1 MDSFQ
6 SQLEKLLRRSAEQLR
21 QVRLP
26 ETLADYPDRLERLAE
41 QVYHPCTLAVVGRAK
56 AGKSTFINAFL
67 GEDLAKVGV
76 TETTATLNFFRY
88 GNPPDPA
95 RPIRCFW
102 RNGQDEYVDRQ
113 FLDSLQGHA
122 PEIVQRAA
130 QIHHLEYLL
139 PHPSLKEVT
148 LVDTPGTEA
157 AVLEHHEQ
165 TKEFLQ
171 LRQQHA
177 QATRQWA
184 ERADAV
190 IYLVGPVAR
199 LTDQQLLEEF
209 TQATSGQA
217 RALNALGVLAKV
229 DLQPELLQRR
239 EQLAAKIAQQLRDSL
254 NTVLPVSAGLRRA
267 LDRFQKDK
275 DSFRKLRQKLQQI
288 PAKLLSKLLDS
299 EELYKKDYPDCPVSV
314 AERIGL
320 RGDMPWGVFT
330 TIARLAADATLTDE
344 EVLEKLEEWSGF
356 GPLKEVLEQ
365 HFFRRSKLLR
375 CFSILR
381 EVRTL
386 LDDLRYNYLPQI
398 RKKDQ
403 QHQALR
409 ERYQLLLRTVQEHEA
424 GDLARRLHWPEG
436 EVRTTVKD
444 LVDLVN
450 RVIPTDR
457 ADLLSAVLQDL
468 DRQFSELYHKLEEY
482 NADFEGLLKLE
493 KRPEFLTDGECE
505 ELRRLFGLHGLDP
518 GLRLPP
524 DLPPGEKLRYIQS
537 RQEYWRERQWRGRQP
552 ELQQLAELAER
563 RYGWLLAQETAR

>member
-1 MDSFQ
+1 MRNFQ
-6 SQLEKLLRRSAEQLR
+6 NQLEKLLRRSADQLR
-21 QVRLP
+21 QARLP
-26 ETLADYPDRLERLAE
+26 GSLADHMERLAE

-67 GEDLAKVGV
+67 GADLAKVGV

-122 PEIVQRAA
+122 PEILHRAA
-130 QIHHLEYLL
+130 QIDHLEYLL
-139 PHPSLKEVT
+139 PHPNLKEVT

-157 AVLEHHEQ
+157 AVVEHHEQ

-229 DLQPELLQRR
+229 DLQVELLQRR
-239 EQLAAKIAQQLRDSL
+239 DQLAAKIAQQLQDSL

-267 LDRFQKDK
+267 LDRFQEDM
-275 DSFRKLRQKLQQI
+275 DSFRKLRQQLQQI
-288 PAKLLSKLLDS
+288 PSKLLSKLLDS
-299 EELYKKDYPDCPVSV
+299 EELYRKDYPDCPVSI
-314 AERIGL
+314 ADRMAL
-320 RGDMPWGVFT
+320 RGALPWGVFT
-330 TIARLAADATLTDE
+330 AVARLAADATLTDK
-344 EVLEKLEEWSGF
+344 EVLAKLEEWSGF

-365 HFFRRSKLLR
+365 HFFRRSKLLH
-375 CFSILR
+375 CFGILR
-381 EVRTL
+381 KVRTL
-386 LDDLRYNYLPQI
+386 LDELRYEQLLKYQQ
-398 RKKDQ
+398 KDQ
-403 QHQALR
+403 QDRAWR
-409 ERYQLLLRTVQEHEA
+409 ERCQR
-424 GDLARRLHWPEG
+424 
-436 EVRTTVKD
+436 
-444 LVDLVN
+444 
-450 RVIPTDR
+450 
-457 ADLLSAVLQDL
+457 AVLQVL
-468 DRQFSELYHKLEEY
+468 DWQFSQLYHELEEH
-482 NADFEGLLKLE
+482 NADFEALLELE
-493 KRPEFLTDGECE
+493 KRPEFLTDEEQE
-505 ELRRLFGLHGLDP
+505 ELRRLFGLYGLDSGSRLLP
-518 GLRLPP
+518 G
-524 DLPPGEKLRYIQS
+524 LPPGEKLRYIQN
-537 RQEYWRERQWRGRQP
+537 RQEYWREKQWRARQP
-552 ELQQLAELAER
+552 KLQRLAELAER
-563 RYGWLLAQETAR
+563 RYGWLLALETAH

>member
-1 MDSFQ
+1 MDNFQ
-6 SQLEKLLRRSAEQLR
+6 SHLEKLLRCSAEQLR
-21 QVRLP
+21 QARLP
-26 ETLADYPDRLERLAE
+26 ESLAHLLDRWAE
-41 QVYHPCTLAVVGRAK
+41 EVYQPCTLAIVGRAK
-56 AGKSTFINAFL
+56 AGKSTFINALL
-67 GEDLAKVGV
+67 GDDLAKVGV

-88 GNPPDPA
+88 GTPPDPA

-102 RNGQDEYVDRQ
+102 RSGRDEYVDRQ

-122 PEIVQRAA
+122 PEIVRRAA
-130 QIHHLEYLL
+130 QIDHLEYLL

-157 AVLEHHEQ
+157 AVIEHHEQ
-165 TKEFLQ
+165 TAEFLQ
-171 LRQQHA
+171 LRQQHV

-209 TQATSGQA
+209 VQATSGQA

-239 EQLAAKIAQQLRDSL
+239 EQLAAKIAQQLQDTL

-267 LDRFQKDK
+267 LDGFQKDD
-275 DSFRKLRQKLQQI
+275 DSFRKLRQQLQQI

-299 EELYKKDYPDCPVSV
+299 EELYKKNYPDCPVNV
-314 AERIGL
+314 ADRMAL
-320 RGDMPWGVFT
+320 RGNMPWGVFT
-330 TIARLAADATLTDE
+330 TVSRLAADATLTDK
-344 EVLEKLEEWSGF
+344 EVLAKLEEWSGF
-356 GPLKEVLEQ
+356 GRLRQVLEQ

-375 CFSILR
+375 CFGILR

-386 LDDLRYNYLPQI
+386 LAELRYKHLPEFE
-398 RKKDQ
+398 RKDQ
-403 QHQALR
+403 QDQARR

-424 GDLARRLHWPEG
+424 SDLARRLHWPEQ
-436 EVRTTVKD
+436 EVRTTIKE

-450 RVIPTDR
+450 LVIPTDR
-457 ADLLSAVLQDL
+457 ADRLRAVLQDL

-482 NADFEGLLKLE
+482 NADFEGLLELE
-493 KRPEFLTDGECE
+493 KRPEFLTDEECE
-505 ELRRLFGLHGLDP
+505 ELRRLFGLYGLDP
-518 GLRLPP
+518 NTRLPP
-524 DLPPGEKLRYIQS
+524 GLAPREKLTYIRS
-537 RQEYWRERQWRGRQP
+537 RQESWREKQLRARQL
-552 ELQQLAELAER
+552 ELRRLAELAER
-563 RYGWLLAQETAR
+563 RYGWLLVQETSR